1 MPSAQ
6 NHDVTIEYDTFGDP
20 ADPAVLLVM
29 GFTAQMI
36 AWDEELCRLIAG
48 HGLHVIRFDNR
59 DCGLSS
65 KTPGD
70 PPNVMALVM
79 AAQAGRAVGDVPYT
93 LSDMATDGLAVLD
106 HLGIDRAHVVGA
118 SMGGMIAQM
127 MAIEHPE
134 RVATLTSIMSTTGDP
149 SVGQASPAAMAAL
162 IAPPPTDREGVIE
175 AGVKLY
181 DLIGG
186 SYEVDE
192 DLVRQRMA
200 ASFDRCFYPIG
211 AAFQMAAI
219 VATGDR
225 TERLASVTAPTLVV
239 HGLEDSLIAP
249 SGGEATAAAVPGAE
263 LVTYDRMGHDLPRQI
278 WDDLVGRLA
287 RHTLS
292 APVA

>member
-1 MPSAQ
+1 MPTAQ

-162 IAPPPTDREGVIE
+162 IAPPPTDRDGVIE

>member
-1 MPSAQ
+1 MPTAQ

>member
-1 MPSAQ
+1 MPTAQ
-6 NHDVTIEYDTFGDP
+6 NHDVTIEYDTFGDQ

-162 IAPPPTDREGVIE
+162 IAPPPTDRDGVIE

>member
-1 MPSAQ
+1 MPTAQ

-106 HLGIDRAHVVGA
+106 HGGIDRAHVVGA

-162 IAPPPTDREGVIE
+162 IAPPPTDRDGVIE